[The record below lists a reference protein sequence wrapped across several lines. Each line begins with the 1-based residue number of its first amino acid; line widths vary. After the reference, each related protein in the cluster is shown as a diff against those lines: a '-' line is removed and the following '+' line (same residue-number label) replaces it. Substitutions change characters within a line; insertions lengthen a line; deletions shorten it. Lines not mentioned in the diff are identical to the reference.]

1 MSKIKWD
8 QVGERKYETGVDHGV
23 LYLPNPQ
30 GVYATG
36 VAWNG
41 LTMVGETPTGGEATP
56 FYADNIKYLNLVS
69 REEFEA
75 SLEAMTYPKEFE
87 VCEGSASPVPGV
99 TIGQQSRRT
108 FGLSYRTL
116 IGNDV
121 TADLGYKIH
130 LIYGALATPT
140 EKSYNTINDTP
151 EPIMFSW
158 SMTTTPVE
166 VPNFKPTASWSS
178 TRRRSPPP
186 SLRRSRRSST
196 AATIAPPRPVRRR
209 SPLRRRS
216 SRASPARRGLH
227 PPRRGLTHNGRETRE
242 CLL

>member
-166 VPNFKPTASWSS
+166 VPNFKPTASLVIDS
-178 TRRRSPPP
+178 TTV
-186 SLRRSRRSST
+186 T
-196 AATIAPPRPVRRR
+196 AAKLAAFEEILYGRDDRAAETGPPAVTAQAALVPRL
-209 SPLRRRS
+209 PL
-216 SRASPARRGLH
+216 PAEVF
-227 PPRRGLTHNGRETRE
+227 T
-242 CLL
+242 LLAAV